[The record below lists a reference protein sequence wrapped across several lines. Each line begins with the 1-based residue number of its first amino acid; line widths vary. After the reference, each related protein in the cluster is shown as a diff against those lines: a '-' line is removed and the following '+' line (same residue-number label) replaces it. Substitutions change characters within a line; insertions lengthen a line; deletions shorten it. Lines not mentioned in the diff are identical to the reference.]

1 MVRLKTVVLIL
12 VFLATVSV
20 HADST
25 QNAEFVVDWEHMKLR
40 VFGSSQITSQDSG
53 NVIEWQLKAARSA
66 EQNLLRSFIDAMK
79 YLQMDGYQTA
89 HEVLLHDL
97 ERNEQIYRYCNR
109 IKARSIRYNETS
121 ATVEK
126 TFDFFG
132 SDGFIPIL
140 FKAGKDTGNFP
151 EYDSYVFSTSFSG
164 FVIDARGLNR
174 KTAIAPRIFDQE
186 HNLVYST
193 DLMERY
199 YFTKWG
205 AVQYVTDPNDRRI
218 GERVGENPFRIV
230 AIPDNRLLD
239 TDMTIFTED
248 AWVLLRHQT
257 TKSNLQMGRV
267 VIITDSIE
275 NED

>member
-1 MVRLKTVVLIL
+1 MDRLKTVVLIL
-12 VFLATVSV
+12 VFLTTVSV

-25 QNAEFVVDWEHMKLR
+25 QNAGFVVDWEQMKLR
-40 VFGSSQITSQDSG
+40 VFGSSQITPQDSG
-53 NVIEWQLKAARSA
+53 NVIDWQFKAARSA

-79 YLQMDGYQTA
+79 YIQMDGYQTA

-97 ERNEQIYRYCNR
+97 ERNKQIYQYCDR
-109 IKARSIRYNETS
+109 IKARSIRYNETD

-126 TFDFFG
+126 AFDFYG

-151 EYDSYVFSTSFSG
+151 EYDSYVFSTAFSG

-174 KTAIAPRIFDQE
+174 KTTIAPRIFDQE
-186 HNLVYST
+186 HNLVYSA

-239 TDMTIFTED
+239 TDMSIFTED
-248 AWVLLRHQT
+248 AWILLRHQT

-267 VIITDSIE
+267 VIIIDSIKKE
-275 NED
+275 E

>member
-1 MVRLKTVVLIL
+1 MDRLKTVVLIL
-12 VFLATVSV
+12 VFLKTVSV
-20 HADST
+20 HADLT
-25 QNAEFVVDWEHMKLR
+25 QDAGFVVDWEQMKLR
-40 VFGSSQITSQDSG
+40 VFGSSQITPQDSG
-53 NVIEWQLKAARSA
+53 NVIDWQLQAARSA

-79 YLQMDGYQTA
+79 YIQMDGYQTA

-97 ERNEQIYRYCNR
+97 ERNKQIYQYCDR
-109 IKARSIRYNETS
+109 IKARSIRYNETD

-126 TFDFFG
+126 VFG
-132 SDGFIPIL
+132 FYGSEGFIPIL

-151 EYDSYVFSTSFSG
+151 EYDSYVFSTAFSG

-174 KTAIAPRIFDQE
+174 KTAIAPRIFDQK
-186 HNLVYST
+186 HNLVYSA

-239 TDMTIFTED
+239 TDMSIFTED
-248 AWVLLRHQT
+248 AWILLRHQT

-267 VIITDSIE
+267 VIIIDSIKKE
-275 NED
+275 E